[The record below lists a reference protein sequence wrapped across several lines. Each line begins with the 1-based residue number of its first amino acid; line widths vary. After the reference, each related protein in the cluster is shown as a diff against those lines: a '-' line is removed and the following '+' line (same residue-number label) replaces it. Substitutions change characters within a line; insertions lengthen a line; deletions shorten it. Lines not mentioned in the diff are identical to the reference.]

1 MTKFLKS
8 LVAVFACSVMLVL
21 LCGCSLLM
29 SKRIE
34 TPDTNGDADHSLA
47 LLTEDYICG
56 EKSDCYCV
64 IYGFHR
70 DGAQS
75 YSEGDHWHDAAYTE
89 ANAVSPMSGVAL
101 LQMTYGMEDTIVFTV
116 ESLRTEGNLRI
127 FLMDGDRN
135 VICDF
140 DTEGKSSYTVH
151 DAKGKTFEIRAAGES
166 AKFVIKTS
174 REFIS
179 E

>member
-1 MTKFLKS
+1 MKFLKS
-8 LVAVFACSVMLVL
+8 LVAVFACSVLLAL
-21 LCGCSLLM
+21 LCGCTLLM

-34 TPDTNGDADHSLA
+34 TPDTNGEDDHSLA
-47 LLTEDYICG
+47 VLTEDYIRN

-64 IYGFHR
+64 VYGFHP
-70 DGAQS
+70 
-75 YSEGDHWHDAAYTE
+75 EGDSSYPDEEYWHDAAYTK
-89 ANAVSPMSGVAL
+89 ASAVSAMSGVSL
-101 LQMTYGMEDTIVFTV
+101 LQMTYGTEDTIVFAV

-127 FLMDGDRN
+127 VLLDGERN
-135 VICDF
+135 ILYDF
-140 DTEGKSSYTVH
+140 DIEGTSSYTVEH
-151 DAKGKTFEIRAAGES
+151 AKGKTFEILAVGES